1 MSDRPAPRTRA
12 DYRNFQEI
20 ATRWSDNDGFG
31 HLYNV
36 AYLHLFDEAMN
47 RWMAPHGLLDP
58 RAPNGVIAYVVE
70 NGCLYFRETAYPVVA
85 RIGLAVTAI
94 GRSSA
99 RMEFGMFTPDAE
111 TEAARGHF
119 ALVCV
124 GTGDRRPTPW
134 PEAQR
139 AALETLRVG

>member
-1 MSDRPAPRTRA
+1 MSDRPAPRGRE
-12 DYRNFQEI
+12 DYVDFQEI
-20 ATRWSDNDGFG
+20 STRWSDNDGFG

-58 RAPNGVIAYVVE
+58 NAPGGVIGYVVE
-70 NGCLYFRETAYPVVA
+70 NGCIYFRETSYPVVA
-85 RIGLAVTAI
+85 RIGLRLAHL
-94 GRSSA
+94 GRTSA
-99 RMEFGMFTPDAE
+99 RVEFGMFTPDAE

-119 ALVCV
+119 VLVCV
-124 GTGDRRPTPW
+124 GTGDRKPTPW

-139 AALETLRVG
+139 AALEALRVG